1 MIKTKIARFLLF
13 LTAAGLISAA
23 ITAHAEEDKIVF
35 ATFGEHAPYH
45 WSDTNGESIG
55 FDVDLANEIGKHL
68 GKRAVVLRVP
78 KTEVIPFVL
87 EGKADAVLGI
97 TPSKEGE
104 KIFDYSIPYLNHKTR
119 LFVREGMTATNTIP
133 DLRGV
138 RVGVR
143 KGEDVQDYLKILP
156 GVSPTIEA
164 SVEQGLQ
171 DLKDKYISVYIGDEY
186 ESEYYIQQ
194 NSLRGITTLGG
205 VFLIRKRSIAVAA
218 GKTELL
224 NEINKALVEIQA
236 DQTLQSLKD
245 EWLVRRIA
253 WSATGRYSLQIL
265 LIALGLVVLILMITL
280 IFNHKLSEAVQER
293 TMQVQSEHAHFENI
307 FEHATDGI
315 AVLDPETCMVV
326 EANHAFEEMLQYTQ
340 AELDNTSL
348 KELDATDA
356 KDFASQIHRALVT
369 GENVLFE
376 TTLMNKSNNYI
387 DLVIHAKAFPYK
399 DRTMVEAI
407 ARDITELKKI
417 EALKDTILQ
426 DVAHELKTP
435 LAKLS
440 MSLDLLEKKIPEP
453 EMPAVDKHL
462 EVCRRAMIR
471 LQNTIEG
478 ILNLSRLETLT
489 PKSEFNEFSLNSLI
503 RSVISEL
510 NMFAERKSVQI
521 IDMTGDTEYFINGDL
536 EMIRRLMV
544 NLIHNAV
551 KFTEKGSVKVAL
563 GCDGEFIKVSVQDQ
577 GIGLEKEDLSK
588 IFNRF
593 FQKSA
598 SYEGSGVGLTIC
610 QKIVTFHN
618 GVIWASSDGIGKGTT
633 MNVLFP
639 IPGNTAQPSPR
650 ETRT

>member
-1 MIKTKIARFLLF
+1 MIKKYLIYALTLTGFLSSF
-13 LTAAGLISAA
+13 ISCSLSFAD
-23 ITAHAEEDKIVF
+23 EEKIVF

-45 WSDTNGESIG
+45 WSDANGESIG
-55 FDVDLANEIGKHL
+55 FDVDLAKELGKRL
-68 GKRAVVLRVP
+68 GKRAIVLRVP
-78 KTEVIPFVL
+78 KSEIIPFVL

-97 TPSKEGE
+97 TPSSEGE
-104 KIFDYSIPYLNHKTR
+104 KIFEYSTAYLNHKTR
-119 LFVREGMTATNTIP
+119 LFVREGAGSSNSIP

-143 KGEDVQDYLKILP
+143 KGADVQDYLKILP
-156 GVSPTIEA
+156 GVTPTIED
-164 SVEQGLQ
+164 SVGQGLQ

-194 NSLRGITTLGG
+194 NSLRGITALGG
-205 VFLIRKRSIAVAA
+205 VFLIRKRSIAVPL
-218 GKTELL
+218 GNTKLL
-224 NEINKALVEIQA
+224 EQINKALVEMQG
-236 DQTLQSLKD
+236 DQTIQSFKD
-245 EWLVRRIA
+245 EWLVRRIL
-253 WSATGRYSLQIL
+253 WSGSGRYSLQVL
-265 LIALGLVVLILMITL
+265 LIAFAIVVLILMITL
-280 IFNHKLSEAVQER
+280 IFNYKLSEAVQDR
-293 TMQVQSEHAHFENI
+293 TREVQSEHAHFENI

-315 AVLDPETCMVV
+315 AVLDPDTCRVV

-340 AELDNTSL
+340 SEFDLISL

-356 KDFASQIHRALVT
+356 KDFGNQINRALIT

-376 TTLMNKSNNYI
+376 TTLMNKSNHYI

-399 DRTMVEAI
+399 DQTMVEAI
-407 ARDITELKKI
+407 ARDITDLKKI

-440 MSLDLLEKKIPEP
+440 MSLDLLEKKIPEKVVSG
-453 EMPAVDKHL
+453 VDKHL
-462 EVCRRAMIR
+462 DVCRRSMIR
-471 LQNTIEG
+471 LQSTIEG
-478 ILNLSRLETLT
+478 ILNLSRLESVS
-489 PKSEFNEFSLNSLI
+489 PKAEFNEFSLNLLI
-503 RSVISEL
+503 KSVVNEL
-510 NMFAERKSVQI
+510 NMFAERKGVQI
-521 IDMTGDTEYFINGDL
+521 IDLMGEVEYFINGDL

-551 KFTEKGSVKVAL
+551 KFTERGFVKIFL
-563 GCDGEFIKVSVQDQ
+563 ESDGEFIKVSVQDQ
-577 GIGLEKEDLSK
+577 GIGLEKEDLTK

-598 SYEGSGVGLTIC
+598 AYEGSGVGLTIC

-618 GVIWASSDGIGKGTT
+618 GVIWATSDGIGKGTT

-639 IPGNTAQPSPR
+639 IPGNISQQVPR
-650 ETRT
+650 EKKS